1 MFALHNNGNAQLC
14 EVETSKSKLI
24 VSLGNSR
31 IENGRIAGWG
41 LGRHD
46 QSRSRTLSSGDT

>member
-14 EVETSKSKLI
+14 EVETSKSKPI

-31 IENGRIAGWG
+31 IENGRIAG
-41 LGRHD
+41 
-46 QSRSRTLSSGDT
+46 